1 MSIASIPQTA
11 LHMSRVQFYSCLK
24 LIAAY
29 QASIPL
35 REELIASSI
44 PLPLP
49 KFSWKDTTDLV
60 ATNNCDQRTADTWRQ
75 PPRHMTNSTGGGTA
89 GGLESSSARDTS
101 NSDFPSTDS
110 EVEHNDVEVQERIVS
125 FHLICDVCRVQHEMS
140 LNLRNSEICFAA
152 SSKTIARSLE
162 HGQRQSNADK

>member
-60 ATNNCDQRTADTWRQ
+60 TTNNCDQRTGTDTWRQ
-75 PPRHMTNSTGGGTA
+75 PRHSAGSGGAGA
-89 GGLESSSARDTS
+89 GGLELSSARDTS
-101 NSDFPSTDS
+101 NSDFVSTDS
-110 EVEHNDVEVQERIVS
+110 EVEHNDVEVQDRIVS
-125 FHLICDVCRVQHEMS
+125 FSVRLPYD
-140 LNLRNSEICFAA
+140 NTTN
-152 SSKTIARSLE
+152 
-162 HGQRQSNADK
+162 N